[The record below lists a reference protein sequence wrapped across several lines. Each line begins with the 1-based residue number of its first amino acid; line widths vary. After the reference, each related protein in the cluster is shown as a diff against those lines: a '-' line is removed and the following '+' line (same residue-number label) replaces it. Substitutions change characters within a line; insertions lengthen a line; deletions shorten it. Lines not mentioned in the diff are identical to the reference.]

1 VCSSDLF
8 LVPAGVPDHFQAQ
21 MGQRGAAA
29 RDAWK
34 TLFASYRDEHPT
46 LAAEIDAMQDRQLP
60 NSWDQDLAAFDA
72 DPKGQATRGVSG
84 TVLNALAPR
93 VPWLIGGSA
102 DLAPSTKTTLTFEN
116 AGTFQ
121 AGSYAGRN
129 FHFGVREHAM
139 CAIANGMSL
148 AKVRPFVA
156 GFFVFTDYS
165 RPAMRL
171 AALMEIPVIYVWTH
185 DSVSVGEDGPTHQ
198 PVEHLASFRAMPGMR
213 ILRPADANEV
223 VEAYRVIMQT
233 DDRPTCLILS
243 RQALPILDRQRYG
256 AAKGLA
262 RGAYVVADATDG
274 KPDVILIGSG
284 SEVSLCVGAYEK
296 MTAEGL
302 QVRVVSMPS
311 WDLFE
316 AQDEAYRNQVL
327 PPQVAARVSVEGGSI
342 FGWERY
348 VGMTGAMIGL
358 QSFGASAPGDVVE
371 EFFGFTEENVI
382 NAAKAQIEK
391 NRK

>member
-1 VCSSDLF
+1 VCSSDL
-8 LVPAGVPDHFQAQ
+8 
-21 MGQRGAAA
+21 
-29 RDAWK
+29 
-34 TLFASYRDEHPT
+34 
-46 LAAEIDAMQDRQLP
+46 
-60 NSWDQDLAAFDA
+60 
-72 DPKGQATRGVSG
+72 
-84 TVLNALAPR
+84 
-93 VPWLIGGSA
+93 
-102 DLAPSTKTTLTFEN
+102 
-116 AGTFQ
+116 
-121 AGSYAGRN
+121 
-129 FHFGVREHAM
+129 
-139 CAIANGMSL
+139 
-148 AKVRPFVA
+148 
-156 GFFVFTDYS
+156 
-165 RPAMRL
+165 
-171 AALMEIPVIYVWTH
+171 
-185 DSVSVGEDGPTHQ
+185 
-198 PVEHLASFRAMPGMR
+198 
-213 ILRPADANEV
+213 
-223 VEAYRVIMQT
+223 
-233 DDRPTCLILS
+233 LILS

-284 SEVSLCVGAYEK
+284 SEVSMCVGAYEK